1 MIGIHCI
8 KIEVMKRNRWDFF
21 IILVFVSSRVLQI
34 HKASRIVDMDVGK
47 LFKTIAR
54 AAYVT
59 ESIH

>member
-1 MIGIHCI
+1 
-8 KIEVMKRNRWDFF
+8 MKRNRWDFF

-34 HKASRIVDMDVGK
+34 HKAPRIVDMDVGK